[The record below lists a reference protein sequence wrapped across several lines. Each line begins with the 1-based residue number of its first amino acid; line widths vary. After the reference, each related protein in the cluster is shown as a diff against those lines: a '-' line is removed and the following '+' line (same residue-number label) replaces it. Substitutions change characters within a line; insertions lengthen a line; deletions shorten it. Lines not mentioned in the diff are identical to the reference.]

1 VVKKSKMRTH
11 TELASAQAGVIV
23 VNNTAAVLREF
34 HAIYVLEDTI
44 IASLTD
50 EGGNAVGAYIK
61 APGTAVKAGAFITP
75 FNRQKPFSGITLT
88 SGSVS
93 LIL

>member
-1 VVKKSKMRTH
+1 MRTH
-11 TELASAQAGVIV
+11 TELASAQAGTLIV
-23 VNNTAAVLREF
+23 NDTAAVSRTF
-34 HAIYVLEDTI
+34 HAIYVLEDTV

-50 EGGNAVGAYIK
+50 AKGNDVNDYITT
-61 APGTAVKAGAFITP
+61 AATAVKAGALITP
-75 FNRQKPFSGITLT
+75 FDRQNPFSAITLT